1 MCLLTK
7 LPTRGRI
14 YSRNSPTSVST
25 RQTNRAAQ
33 DLEKFRPYRCVDIV
47 RASKIVGNELESN
60 FILYCL
66 HPKGEPIMALK
77 SIHVLIVEDDPYA
90 RDMMAMLLARDWR
103 TRVVGELHAK
113 QQVQEFFSHLEHRVD
128 VVLMDTEFPGHE
140 LLPLQIAEMIDRL
153 ENSPV
158 TVYMGTH
165 VDAEKIAKLLPHH
178 FAGFL
183 LKDEILY
190 ALAAAVSLAAAGNIV
205 LSPGAADATAGLD
218 LQGKT
223 QVLAGRSLEAEFPQR
238 MSEILRLGLL
248 FNLSQRD
255 IADEL
260 VLSQNWVA
268 EAISGAYQRLGMQE
282 ILTGEVGLE
291 DYFQDKIV
299 LERGKAILQRP
310 ASSKKSHRLRK
321 APWMATL
328 AFHMLTRPKEE
339 PFSSNP

>member
-1 MCLLTK
+1 
-7 LPTRGRI
+7 
-14 YSRNSPTSVST
+14 
-25 RQTNRAAQ
+25 
-33 DLEKFRPYRCVDIV
+33 
-47 RASKIVGNELESN
+47 
-60 FILYCL
+60 
-66 HPKGEPIMALK
+66 MALK
-77 SIHVLIVEDDPYA
+77 NTHVLIVEDDPYA
-90 RDMMAMLLARDWR
+90 RDMMSMLLARDWR
-103 TRVVGELHAK
+103 TRVVGELHAR
-113 QQVQEFFSHLEHRVD
+113 QQVTEFFSRLDHRVD

-140 LLPLQIAEMIDRL
+140 SRPLQIAQTLDEL

-158 TVYMGTH
+158 IVYMGTH
-165 VDAEKIAKLLPHH
+165 VDASKIASLLPHR

-190 ALAAAVSLAAAGNIV
+190 ALAAAISLAAAGKMV
-205 LSPGAADATAGLD
+205 LTPGAAGAAAGLD
-218 LQGKT
+218 LPGKVH
-223 QVLAGRSLEAEFPQR
+223 VLSGRSLEAEFPQR

-268 EAISGAYQRLGMQE
+268 EAISSAYQRLGLQE
-282 ILTGEVGLE
+282 ILTGEVALE

-310 ASSKKSHRLRK
+310 ARSKKGKRTRK

-328 AFHMLTRPKEE
+328 AFHMLTRPKE
-339 PFSSNP
+339 

>member
-1 MCLLTK
+1 
-7 LPTRGRI
+7 
-14 YSRNSPTSVST
+14 
-25 RQTNRAAQ
+25 
-33 DLEKFRPYRCVDIV
+33 
-47 RASKIVGNELESN
+47 
-60 FILYCL
+60 
-66 HPKGEPIMALK
+66 MALK

-128 VVLMDTEFPGHE
+128 VVLMDTEFPERE

-165 VDAEKIAKLLPHH
+165 VDAEKIAKLLPHR
-178 FAGFL
+178 FGGFL
-183 LKDEILY
+183 LKAEVLY
-190 ALAAAVSLAAAGNIV
+190 ALATAISQAAAGKIV
-205 LSPGAADATAGLD
+205 LSPSAAEAAAGLD
-218 LQGKT
+218 LPRQAH
-223 QVLAGRSLEAEFPQR
+223 VLAGRSLEAEFPQR

-268 EAISGAYQRLGMQE
+268 EAISSAYQRLGLQE
-282 ILTGEVGLE
+282 ILSGEVELE

-310 ASSKKSHRLRK
+310 ARSPKGRRIRK

-328 AFHMLTRPKEE
+328 AFHLLTRPVEE
-339 PFSSNP
+339 PSSSQPDAD